1 MSHSRALKINI
12 IFIGSLILSVGF
24 SVSCGTLSPPPKS
37 QNYLGVDIPTIEKPS
52 LNSYVGSRNELRIG
66 LFIVFDTSDPDSA
79 PALSNNGQTR
89 FLAQIVQHTEEMLPL
104 KVVEVFRGT
113 DIKPG
118 KGREQ
123 FVNPTLGKEIDGIMV
138 VVISG
143 VESQTPAYLHSLVE
157 VGSLPGF
164 QTQNFSLIE
173 MTLLEPSDGNPLLQA
188 QGRAYATLEHLA
200 ESLSSNRYPNIR
212 RSSQERP
219 IFPHPDNA
227 HETLRI
233 VTLSDALDQAIWKLK
248 KEWDNS
254 LVVS

>member
-1 MSHSRALKINI
+1 MSNSRTLNVNI
-12 IFIGSLILSVGF
+12 IFISGVILSGGF
-24 SVSCGTLSPPPKS
+24 SVSCGMLSPPPKS
-37 QNYLGVDIPTIEKPS
+37 QNYLGVDMPTIEQS
-52 LNSYVGSRNELRIG
+52 SFNSFVGSRNELRIG
-66 LFIVFDTSDPDSA
+66 LFTVFDTSDPDSA
-79 PALSNNGQTR
+79 PALSDDGQTR
-89 FLAQIVQHTEEMLPL
+89 FLAQIVQHTEKMLPL

-123 FVNPTLGKEIDGIMV
+123 FVKPTLGKEIDGIMV

-143 VESQTPAYLHSLVE
+143 IESQTPAYLHSLVE

-200 ESLSSNRYPNIR
+200 EPLSSNRYPNIR
-212 RSSQERP
+212 RSSQEGP
-219 IFPHPDNA
+219 IFPPPDNA
-227 HETLRI
+227 HEILRI
-233 VTLSDALDQAIWKLK
+233 VALSDALDQAIGKLK
-248 KEWDNS
+248 NEWDHS
-254 LVVS
+254 LITS